1 MSENKPT
8 TYHDRLREI
17 SSNLLYENLRN
28 NPGLKEFMD
37 DEILFNG
44 LKNWFG
50 TAPPNSERVKKS
62 LKKIIDEKIESKI
75 SDKD

>member
-1 MSENKPT
+1 M
-8 TYHDRLREI
+8 LII
-17 SSNLLYENLRN
+17 SYENLRN
-28 NPGLKEFMD
+28 NPELKEFMD